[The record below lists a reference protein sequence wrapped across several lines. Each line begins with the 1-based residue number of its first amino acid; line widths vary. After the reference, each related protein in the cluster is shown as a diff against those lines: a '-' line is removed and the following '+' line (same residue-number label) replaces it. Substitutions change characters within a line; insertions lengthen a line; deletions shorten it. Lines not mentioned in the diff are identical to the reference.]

1 MAAKF
6 ENNGASRV
14 AWKLCDPSENTRY
27 TMDMLF
33 DDPWFQ
39 SVEMCI
45 YESPDQEVNPFVLP
59 GTGENIDT
67 HSVSGYS
74 SVNNSQAPSRRGTFT
89 SRPVGS
95 GAGSGYNSHDES
107 SNGLSSSFRS
117 MLDLKDIPQKIT
129 KLMSHYQVIHLC
141 IPMTVHQQEQN
152 QNSTTHLRQDLI
164 IT

>member
-1 MAAKF
+1 M
-6 ENNGASRV
+6 
-14 AWKLCDPSENTRY
+14 
-27 TMDMLF
+27 
-33 DDPWFQ
+33 
-39 SVEMCI
+39 
-45 YESPDQEVNPFVLP
+45 PDQEVNPFVLP

-67 HSVSGYS
+67 LSLRYS

-89 SRPVGS
+89 SRPVG

-141 IPMTVHQQEQN
+141 IQ
-152 QNSTTHLRQDLI
+152 
-164 IT
+164 